1 VVALVRVA
9 GWISLLL
16 LLWFARLAFNGM
28 DHRAD
33 LLRLAESLVLAWV
46 LIRLSSTLVV
56 DERLARAQRDLT
68 LRNPEALARAV
79 AGAQR
84 STEKAT
90 TLSSRADQRN

>member
-79 AGAQR
+79 AAAQR